1 MDLETNLKEKRKEKK
16 EREKVYLC
24 SPVAWRP
31 ASHRPALP
39 SLFCLGRAEPSVVF
53 LALLSGPRGP
63 AQEPQRP
70 CAPPSLVML
79 TVGARCQSCLL
90 PLIVAEP
97 ETDVASNQ
105 INRESRDF
113 LTEHGILGL

>member
-1 MDLETNLKEKRKEKK
+1 MALETNLNEKKKKK

-39 SLFCLGRAEPSVVF
+39 SLSSVGPSRTERRF
-53 LALLSGPRGP
+53 PRFFSHPCGP
-63 AQEPQRP
+63 AQEPQWPRV
-70 CAPPSLVML
+70 PPSLVVL
-79 TVGARCQSCLL
+79 TVGTRCQSRLL
-90 PLIVAEP
+90 PLAVAEP
-97 ETDVASNQ
+97 ETDVASNR